1 MRKTTIII
9 SSCIVLLLLSYTGYR
24 GYKVWKQEHWLTMAK
39 GFAAKADAR
48 NEVLCLRQVLGLN
61 SQNLEACHLMAELAD
76 AARSQDALI
85 WRQRLVDLNPNSLAD
100 RLALAQ
106 TALSFS
112 AFAIASNA
120 LAGVDDLGQ
129 KTAVYQNAAGLLA
142 AGAGQTSAAE
152 THFAEAIRLDVGNP
166 IPQLNLAALQL
177 HSSNALDVAEAR
189 INLKRISLNSTN
201 LTIRNQAKRE
211 LLTDALHN
219 DDYGTAEALAK
230 ELAQATNAV
239 FADRLLRLEV
249 LQQAKSPEFP
259 SALSIYQHEAA
270 ATPAKL
276 SNMALW
282 LMQKKSPAESLAWLQ
297 SLPGPTQ
304 TNQPAATL
312 IAQCQIHLGQW
323 HRLQTSIQNQNWTE
337 LEFVRHAFLARA
349 LHGQEL
355 QQAATSEWSVALN
368 LASDQKGA
376 LISLFRLSAEWQ
388 WRSEAEELLWILVNR
403 YPEERWAAPVLM
415 QTLMNGGRTR
425 PLMQLF
431 GVLSRRTPTDLEM
444 KNNLAFTALLLGAN
458 ELNPYALAQAAY
470 AGTPKNP
477 SFAATYAY
485 SLYLQKKNAEALKV
499 MQQLAAQDLANPAI
513 AGYYGLI
520 LKATGNAE
528 KARSYLNLALKVR
541 LLPEEQTLF
550 QQALMN

>member
-1 MRKTTIII
+1 M
-9 SSCIVLLLLSYTGYR
+9 
-24 GYKVWKQEHWLTMAK
+24 
-39 GFAAKADAR
+39 
-48 NEVLCLRQVLGLN
+48 
-61 SQNLEACHLMAELAD
+61 
-76 AARSQDALI
+76 
-85 WRQRLVDLNPNSLAD
+85 
-100 RLALAQ
+100 
-106 TALSFS
+106 
-112 AFAIASNA
+112 
-120 LAGVDDLGQ
+120 
-129 KTAVYQNAAGLLA
+129 
-142 AGAGQTSAAE
+142 
-152 THFAEAIRLDVGNP
+152 
-166 IPQLNLAALQL
+166 
-177 HSSNALDVAEAR
+177 
-189 INLKRISLNSTN
+189 
-201 LTIRNQAKRE
+201 
-211 LLTDALHN
+211 
-219 DDYGTAEALAK
+219 
-230 ELAQATNAV
+230 
-239 FADRLLRLEV
+239 
-249 LQQAKSPEFP
+249 
-259 SALSIYQHEAA
+259 
-270 ATPAKL
+270 
-276 SNMALW
+276 
-282 LMQKKSPAESLAWLQ
+282 
-297 SLPGPTQ
+297 
-304 TNQPAATL
+304 